1 MKNTK
6 FNKVTKIITKILEVT
21 HWVGTALLIAAGVC
35 ALAFPEGLK
44 CLVDFGENAT
54 IDSYTFE
61 ASVLGA
67 DGTIHAGAFAVYAF
81 GAAIA
86 MILVAMIFRNLN
98 LIVKKSEEESHFAK
112 DNVRMMKEIGIF
124 SIAIPV
130 VTLITSIIFRI
141 VIGVDTAEIV
151 MNGEGIIMGII
162 VLCLTQFFAR
172 GAELEEEVDG
182 LL

>member
-6 FNKVTKIITKILEVT
+6 FNKATKIITKILEVT
-21 HWVGTALLIAAGVC
+21 HWVGTALLILVAICSLV
-35 ALAFPEGLK
+35 LPSGLK
-44 CLVDFGENAT
+44 YLIDLGENAT
-54 IDSYTFE
+54 VDSYTFE
-61 ASVLGA
+61 ASILGA
-67 DGTIHAGAFAVYAF
+67 DGVINYGALSVYAF
-81 GAAIA
+81 GAAVTMA
-86 MILVAMIFRNLN
+86 LVAMIFRNLN

-124 SIAIPV
+124 SIAMPV
-130 VTLITSIIFRI
+130 VSLIASIIFRI
-141 VIGVDTAEIV
+141 VIGVETAEIV
-151 MNGEGIIMGII
+151 VNAEGIVMGII

>member
-6 FNKVTKIITKILEVT
+6 FNKATIIITKILEVT
-21 HWVGTALLIAAGVC
+21 HWVGTALLLAAAIC
-35 ALAFPEGLK
+35 ALVFPAGLDY
-44 CLVDFGENAT
+44 LIDVGENVT

-61 ASVLGA
+61 ASIMGA
-67 DGTIHAGAFAVYAF
+67 DGNIHLGALSVYAF
-81 GAAIA
+81 GAAVCMA
-86 MILVAMIFRNLN
+86 LVAMIFRNLN

-124 SIAIPV
+124 SIAMPV
-130 VTLITSIIFRI
+130 VSLITSIIFRI
-141 VIGVDTAEIV
+141 VIGVEVAEIV
-151 MNGEGIIMGII
+151 VNAEGIVMGII

-172 GAELEEEVDG
+172 GAELEEEVEG